1 MMDARREYHR
11 FPQKERCAD
20 CNARRWYLENGRKY
34 CENGHQV
41 EVRFCDGEMTTR
53 TFFADLSSYQ
63 GYVQFDVDLED
74 NFGKAG
80 KTARKKKVAKEKES
94 KHLSGSEARVL
105 YLVCLQ
111 IILRKQVAWLVRN
124 RGFDRKLESVCRG
137 LWDLRIRK
145 FIGLGAAAGK
155 KAEKG
160 KGKNAASS
168 GSDGELVMY
177 SSQAETQA
185 ATTDEEEGFGT
196 RPKRM
201 SRVRNWSS
209 ENWDLPGA
217 MDTLAVVYLG
227 CLLRKEPVRIGDV
240 FRWAQNNQLPFLGA
254 VSCLRDGWDWG
265 DFY

>member
-1 MMDARREYHR
+1 M
-11 FPQKERCAD
+11 
-20 CNARRWYLENGRKY
+20 LI
-34 CENGHQV
+34 
-41 EVRFCDGEMTTR
+41 
-53 TFFADLSSYQ
+53 LSSHQ

-80 KTARKKKVAKEKES
+80 KTARKKKVAKEKQY
-94 KHLSGSEARVL
+94 KHLSGNEARVL

-111 IILRKQVAWLVRN
+111 IILRKQIAWLVRN
-124 RGFDRKLESVCRG
+124 KGFGRELESVCRG

-155 KAEKG
+155 KPEKG
-160 KGKNAASS
+160 KEKNAASH

-201 SRVRNWSS
+201 SRVKNWSS

-227 CLLRKEPVRIGDV
+227 CLLRKETVRIGDV
-240 FRWAQNNQLPFLGA
+240 FRWAQNDQLPFLGA
-254 VSCLRDGWDWG
+254 VSCLWYGWDSRWTLLTVCVYSLTWCRPNCESDYPAG
-265 DFY
+265 ATDLYSPDMPLSRAASFTRWSGL